1 MFIVDLFSSE
11 KLESFDIGN
20 KASNLIKLIQ
30 NGINVPDGIVLK
42 SNAYNSFIKKNHL
55 SDLISDFEL
64 KIKDESLLYKDS
76 KMIREAIENGI
87 IPAEILDQ
95 LKSYSYLFDTHPVA
109 IRSSGN
115 LEDLTKA
122 SFAGQYDTFLNVM
135 GLEQVLLHIKKCYAS
150 VWNERAIIYRK
161 NNKIRY
167 DNINLAIIIQKMVNA
182 KSSGVLFTCNP
193 LNSDKNE
200 IIIESNFGLGES
212 IVSGIVTPD
221 EYILHREKENKIK
234 IQTKRIGNK
243 LFTIRPKEDIGVE
256 RLTSSEDLIQT
267 SSLSNSQLYQL
278 ANLGLK
284 IEDVLRNFPQDIEWA
299 IDNENVIHIL
309 QSRPITSFNDRSD
322 AKQVLW
328 SRGYSDDYWNDN
340 TTPLFF
346 ELLGA
351 PLTKVVNMELNS
363 IMGYKEIDAQL
374 LKLFKGHVYFNLNVL
389 KKKVEY
395 EIPPFMRNQDVL
407 NYFPNGFGQYGK
419 NTIKNLPFHL
429 KNYLF
434 AQIRIKF
441 HDPNGVMSRTAEV
454 YEKWTQNVFSPFCK
468 EFDDKIATI
477 RKNPDKFTLNKLSD
491 ELNEVMISHFR
502 LVRYGIP
509 IHNIGMNLLTQYL
522 LNRFLGTRLTQKL
535 FPILISGLKHKL
547 TETNDH
553 IHHLAFLINQSEYL
567 KDILLNNGINQ
578 IYDILQRDQLHE
590 TKQFLIKFNNFLE
603 EYGDR
608 GFTREPYYT
617 RWHEE
622 PSLIFAIIKSL
633 LSGNFEINENLKE
646 EQANLREKVERYV
659 ETKIRNQSFG
669 FLKWILFSRILKNSR
684 KYIIFREN
692 QRFNLDSWISRIRML
707 YLELGR
713 IFKEEGFIEEKEDI
727 FFLFLEEIQ
736 KVTSDQIGFLE
747 LKKRLKRRIDNF
759 KKYEN
764 ILPPK
769 FLIGSKE
776 FDDVQ
781 EYDKESETFK
791 GIPASHGII
800 TGPVHIIKD
809 INQISTIQP
818 GEILIVPRTD
828 PGWTPVFSKIGG
840 LITETGGIL
849 SHGAVVSREYGIP
862 AVTNVIKATKLFQ
875 NNQMVSLNGY
885 NGVIKTIKGK

>member
-11 KLESFDIGN
+11 KVESSEIGN
-20 KASNLIKLIQ
+20 KASNLIKLKQ
-30 NGINVPDGIVLK
+30 NGMNVPDGIILK
-42 SNAYNSFIKKNHL
+42 SDAYNSFIIKNHL

-64 KIKDESLLYKDS
+64 KIKDEDLFCRDS
-76 KMIREAIENGI
+76 KIIREAIENGKIPEEI
-87 IPAEILDQ
+87 IDQ
-95 LKSYSYLFDTHPVA
+95 LKSYSPLFDAPVA

-122 SFAGQYDTFLNVM
+122 SFAGQYDTFLNVI

-150 VWNERAIIYRK
+150 VWNERAIVYRK
-161 NNKIRY
+161 NNKISY
-167 DNINLAIIIQKMVNA
+167 KNINLAIIIQKMVNA

-193 LNSDKNE
+193 LTSDKNE
-200 IIIESNFGLGES
+200 IVIESNFGLGES

-221 EYILHREKENKIK
+221 EYILNREKENKIS
-234 IQTKRIGNK
+234 IQTTRIGNK
-243 LFTIRPKEDIGVE
+243 LFTIRPKRDMGVE
-256 RLTSSEDLIQT
+256 RLPSSEDLIEE
-267 SSLSNSQLYQL
+267 SSLSNKQLYQL
-278 ANLGLK
+278 ASLGIK
-284 IEDVLRNFPQDIEWA
+284 IEEILKNFPQDIEWA
-299 IDNENVIHIL
+299 IDDDNILHIL
-309 QSRPITSFNDRSD
+309 QSRPITSFNIKSD

-346 ELLGA
+346 ELLGVQ
-351 PLTKVVNMELNS
+351 LTKVVNMELNS

-374 LKLFKGHVYFNLNVL
+374 LKLFKGHVYFNLSVL

-395 EIPPFMRNQDVL
+395 EIPPFMRNKDIL
-407 NYFPNGFGQYGK
+407 NYFPNGFGPYGK

-429 KNYLF
+429 KDYIF

-441 HDPNGVMSRTAEV
+441 HDPNGAMSRTAEV
-454 YEKWTQNVFSPFCK
+454 YDNWTRNVFSPFCK
-468 EFDDKIATI
+468 KFDDRLVAIK
-477 RKNPDKFTLNKLSD
+477 KNPDKHKLYKLSE

-522 LNRFLGTRLTQKL
+522 LNRFLGPKVTLKL

-547 TETNDH
+547 TETNDQ
-553 IHHLAFLINQSEYL
+553 IHQLAFLIDQSEHL
-567 KDILLNNGINQ
+567 KGIFLNNDINQ
-578 IYDILQRDQLHE
+578 INDILQRDQSQE
-590 TKQFLIKFNNFLE
+590 TKLFLIKFKNFLE
-603 EYGDR
+603 EYGHR
-608 GFTREPYYT
+608 GFTREPYYP

-622 PSLIFAIIKSL
+622 PSLIFAVIKSL
-633 LSGNFEINENLKE
+633 LSGNFNFTENLKE
-646 EQANLREKVERYV
+646 EQAKIREKFEKYV
-659 ETKIRNQSFG
+659 ESKIRNLSFG
-669 FLKWILFSRILKNSR
+669 FLKWIFLSRILKNSR

-707 YLELGR
+707 YLELGQ
-713 IFKEEGFIEEKEDI
+713 ILMEEGLLEEKENI
-727 FFLFLEEIQ
+727 FFLFLKEIQ
-736 KVTSDQIGFLE
+736 ELIMNKNGYFKLKKK
-747 LKKRLKRRIDNF
+747 LKKRIDNY

-769 FLIGSKE
+769 FLLGSKE

-781 EYDKESETFK
+781 EYNKESKIFK
-791 GIPASHGII
+791 GIPASYGII
-800 TGPVHIIKD
+800 TGPVHILTD
-809 INQISTIQP
+809 ITQISTIQS

-828 PGWTPVFSKIGG
+828 PGWTPIFSKIGG

-862 AVTNVIKATKLFQ
+862 AVTNVTKATKLFQ
-875 NNQMVSLNGY
+875 DNQIVYLNGY
-885 NGVIKTIKGK
+885 NGIIKTIKEK

>member
-1 MFIVDLFSSE
+1 MFVVDLFSSE
-11 KLESFDIGN
+11 KVESFDVGN
-20 KASNLIKLIQ
+20 KASNLIKLKQ
-30 NGINVPDGIVLK
+30 NGINVPGGIVLK

-64 KIKDESLLYKDS
+64 KIKDESLINKES
-76 KMIREAIENGI
+76 KIIRDAIEKGT
-87 IPAEILDQ
+87 IPEEILDQ
-95 LKSYSYLFDTHPVA
+95 LNSYSFLFDTHPVA

-115 LEDLTKA
+115 LEDLMQA
-122 SFAGQYDTFLNVM
+122 SFAGQYDTFLNVI
-135 GLEQVLLHIKKCYAS
+135 GLGEVLFHIKKCYAS
-150 VWNERAIIYRK
+150 LWNERAILYRK
-161 NNKIRY
+161 NNNISYR
-167 DNINLAIIIQKMVNA
+167 NINLAIIIQKMVNA

-193 LNSDKNE
+193 LNSDKYE
-200 IIIESNFGLGES
+200 IIVESNFGLGES

-221 EYILHREKENKIK
+221 EYVLHRGKENKIK

-243 LFTIRPKEDIGVE
+243 LFTVRPKRDIGVE
-256 RLTSSEDLIQT
+256 CLHSPEDIIEA
-267 SSLSNSQLYQL
+267 SSLSNKELYQL
-278 ANLGLK
+278 ANLGIK
-284 IEDVLRNFPQDIEWA
+284 IEDILKNYPQDIEWA
-299 IDNENVIHIL
+299 IDYENIIHIL
-309 QSRPITSFNDRSD
+309 QSRPITTFNISPD

-346 ELLGA
+346 ELLGTQ
-351 PLTKVVNMELNS
+351 LTKVVNMELNS

-419 NTIKNLPFHL
+419 STIKNLPFHL
-429 KNYLF
+429 KNYIF

-441 HDPNGVMSRTAEV
+441 YDPNGAMSRTAEV
-454 YEKWTQNVFSPFCK
+454 YEKWTQNVFIPFCK
-468 EFDDKIATI
+468 EFDAKLAAVK
-477 RKNPDKFTLNKLSD
+477 KNPDKLIFYKLSK
-491 ELNEVMISHFR
+491 ELNEVMVSHFR

-522 LNRFLGTRLTQKL
+522 LNRFLGTKLTQKL

-553 IHHLAFLINQSEYL
+553 IHQLAFLINRSDHL
-567 KDILLNNGINQ
+567 KDIFLKNDINQ
-578 IYDILQRDQLHE
+578 LFDILKRDQSQDAKL
-590 TKQFLIKFNNFLE
+590 FLIKFKNFLD

-608 GFTREPYYT
+608 GFTREPYYP

-622 PSLIFAIIKSL
+622 PRLIFAIIKSL
-633 LSGNFEINENLKE
+633 LTGNFTINKNIKE
-646 EQANLREKVERYV
+646 EQAKTREKVERYV
-659 ETKIRNQSFG
+659 ETKIRNQSLG
-669 FLKWILFSRILKNSR
+669 FLKWLLLSTILKNSR

-707 YLELGR
+707 YLELGQ
-713 IFKEEGFIEEKEDI
+713 IFKDEGILDEKNNI
-727 FFLFLEEIQ
+727 FFLFLEEI
-736 KVTSDQIGFLE
+736 KELISDKNRNLE
-747 LKKRLKRRIDNF
+747 LKKKIKKRINNF
-759 KKYEN
+759 KKYEDS
-764 ILPPK
+764 LPPK

-776 FDDVQ
+776 FDDVRQ
-781 EYDKESETFK
+781 YNKDSEIYK
-791 GIPASHGII
+791 GIPASYGII
-800 TGPVHIIKD
+800 TGPVHIITN
-809 INQISTIQP
+809 IAQISTIQS

-862 AVTNVIKATKLFQ
+862 AVTNVTKATKLFQ
-875 NNQMVSLNGY
+875 DNQMVYLNGY
-885 NGVIKTIKGK
+885 NGIIKTIKKK